1 MQSLAFADL
10 SVENGFTPD
19 ECEAM
24 QCALGFAC
32 ASGENLTD
40 VRYACVKE
48 PSVVPPPGVSPRRP
62 FWPRT
67 MGRREISDCSEIAV
81 DIPPM
86 TIKRDL
92 GANGEPSVF

>member
-1 MQSLAFADL
+1 MVSVAIWPVSARNFTHASLAFADL

-32 ASGENLTD
+32 ATGENLTD

-48 PSVVPPPGVSPRRP
+48 PSVVPTPGVFPRRP

-67 MGRREISDCSEIAV
+67 MGR
-81 DIPPM
+81 
-86 TIKRDL
+86 
-92 GANGEPSVF
+92 